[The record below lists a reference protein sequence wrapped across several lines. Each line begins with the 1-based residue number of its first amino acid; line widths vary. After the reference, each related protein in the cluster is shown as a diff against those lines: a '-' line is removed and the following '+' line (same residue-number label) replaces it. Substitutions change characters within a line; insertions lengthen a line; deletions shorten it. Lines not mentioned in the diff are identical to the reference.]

1 MSNFSA
7 ENNGSVSNCLT
18 TSYVKAAVERE
29 EELTETSEMPVL
41 MRSFW
46 GKAGRAVVL
55 NLIPLLTASQT
66 PAVRCSWAVRR
77 LRCFIC
83 RLGIHSFVDIKA
95 QG

>member
-66 PAVRCSWAVRR
+66 PAVRCSWTVRR
-77 LRCFIC
+77 LEV
-83 RLGIHSFVDIKA
+83 LYLQTGHSFIR
-95 QG
+95 GH